1 MKKLLMFCLFIFSIG
16 TGSYAQVSKIVTSTG
31 KTAFSAIEE
40 NLPTMSIAMA
50 PAAGSYFRTQ
60 ISTTIPNPST
70 ISYPQSLAN
79 GALTTPSI
87 NNSVDA
93 NYLSAQMARSL
104 RIILPFTPTD
114 FKEIQRPIVDDL
126 AKETLRKTTAKYDIL
141 ARQFSNEPS
150 ITLKRSIFVKDIN
163 DRYVKLYQGSLS
175 FIQEMLKELKQQN
188 THETTISPVKAEVQF
203 GRILETQTALRNFAI
218 EYLLDNYYATE
229 GASRKIVHLDILLS
243 QFRYFYSTVAGNPSA
258 EPTGDPVIY
267 TIVSEKIRFIVEDWA
282 RSVRK
287 GRPLLKRSELPFQ
300 HHK

>member
-1 MKKLLMFCLFIFSIG
+1 MKKLLMFCLFFFFISAG
-16 TGSYAQVSKIVTSTG
+16 GHAQVPKIVTSTG
-31 KTAFSAIEE
+31 KTAFSAIAED
-40 NLPTMSIAMA
+40 LPTMPSTIA
-50 PAAGSYFRTQ
+50 PVVGSYFRTQ
-60 ISTTIPNPST
+60 ISTTIPTPST
-70 ISYPQSLAN
+70 ISYPQVLTN
-79 GALTTPSI
+79 GTLPTLSI
-87 NNSVDA
+87 NNSANA
-93 NYLSAQMARSL
+93 NYLSAQIAHSL
-104 RIILPFTPTD
+104 HIVLPFTPTD
-114 FKEIQRPIVDDL
+114 FKEVPQPIVDDL

-267 TIVSEKIRFIVEDWA
+267 TIVSEKIRFIIEDWA

-300 HHK
+300 HHR